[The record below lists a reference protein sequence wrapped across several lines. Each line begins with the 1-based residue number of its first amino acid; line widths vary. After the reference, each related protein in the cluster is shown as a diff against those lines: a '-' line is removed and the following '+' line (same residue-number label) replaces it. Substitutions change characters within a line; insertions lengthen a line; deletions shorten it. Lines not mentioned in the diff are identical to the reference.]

1 MNWSN
6 GLSWL
11 SALKSWR
18 IERIERGRDQA
29 EMGTAFGLEASLA
42 GSPGHGAPTWQTP
55 PPAAAETWER
65 RVVRRSGL

>member
-42 GSPGHGAPTWQTP
+42 GSPGHGAPTWQL